1 MKKIISLVLCLMMVL
16 GMAAPVFAEEHNHTI
31 TIANDNVAHPT
42 YVYKAYQVFSGV
54 LDETGVLS
62 NIDWGTGVNGTALL
76 AALIIAAVTFFI
88 CMGGLVIGR
97 TAGTRLAGRAGI
109 LGGTIL
115 IFIGIEIFVT
125 NLF

>member
-54 LDETGVLS
+54 LEDAGVYKNTESGKAAFLKFV
-62 NIDWGTGVNGTALL
+62 DYVNAQ
-76 AALIIAAVTFFI
+76 
-88 CMGGLVIGR
+88 
-97 TAGTRLAGRAGI
+97 
-109 LGGTIL
+109 
-115 IFIGIEIFVT
+115 
-125 NLF
+125 